1 MKVSFVSFTLSFEAF
16 IGQIEVVFFEN
27 NELEYGGL
35 PRLIEVPLILAKGRS
50 MSDEQK
56 SYQLTSLR
64 EKIKHVDLNRA

>member
-35 PRLIEVPLILAKGRS
+35 PRLIEVSPVLAKWRS
-50 MSDEQK
+50 KSDEQN
-56 SYQLTSLR
+56 
-64 EKIKHVDLNRA
+64 EAID